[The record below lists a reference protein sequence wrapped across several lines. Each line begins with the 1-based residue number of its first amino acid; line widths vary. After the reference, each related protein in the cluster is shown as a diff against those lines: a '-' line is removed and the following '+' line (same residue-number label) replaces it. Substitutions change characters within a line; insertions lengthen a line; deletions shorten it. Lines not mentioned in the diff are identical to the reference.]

1 MEINNISIGVAT
13 CIITDRAKNNEIKH
27 ASILHNLIHV
37 KIKIQLNNNLSDN
50 YIYMSIYFLVYGRP
64 ICIRDRLV
72 LWSIK
77 GLQKDNLDTKQTL

>member
-1 MEINNISIGVAT
+1 MEINSISIGVAT

-50 YIYMSIYFLVYGRP
+50 YIYTCKFTSWFTVDQFAFAIV
-64 ICIRDRLV
+64 
-72 LWSIK
+72 
-77 GLQKDNLDTKQTL
+77 